1 MSVLLCSVYTIRYN
15 FLCFLVL
22 QEFVEMLNLKK
33 GQKVLDVGGGIGGSA
48 FHMAKVR
55 GRLQLYVWFYEVTHH
70 HKSC

>member
-1 MSVLLCSVYTIRYN
+1 
-15 FLCFLVL
+15 
-22 QEFVEMLNLKK
+22 MLNLKK